1 MIARQKTRL
10 NFPVWFFSC
19 PCVLCAVSRMHRIQV
34 TLFYFFNHSGACLT
48 HFPFS
53 VLLLHSIC
61 TLNLHT
67 QSVHSIRTLNLHTQS
82 VHSIHTLNPHT
93 QSAHSIRTLNLHIS
107 AAFILCHHAPH
118 TPPLTQILGCRFS
131 TSARGTQK
139 G

>member
-67 QSVHSIRTLNLHTQS
+67 QSEHSIRTLNPHTQIAY
-82 VHSIHTLNPHT
+82 SICILNLYT
-93 QSAHSIRTLNLHIS
+93 QSAHSICRLNLHIS
-107 AAFILCHHAPH
+107 AAFISCHPAP
-118 TPPLTQILGCRFS
+118 PTQILGCRFS

>member
-61 TLNLHT
+61 TLNPHT
-67 QSVHSIRTLNLHTQS
+67 QSAHSIRTLNPYTQS
-82 VHSIHTLNPHT
+82 AHSICTLNSHT
-93 QSAHSIRTLNLHIS
+93 QSAHSIRTLNLHTQS
-107 AAFILCHHAPH
+107 AYFSRIHTLPPCTPYPTPH
-118 TPPLTQILGCRFS
+118 TDLRMQIFYLR
-131 TSARGTQK
+131 
-139 G
+139 